1 MNKLDNLKPAWK
13 PGQSGN
19 PNGRPPGTFGLT
31 NILRETI
38 NNGLN
43 FQIYTGELINEKNE
57 PTGKTVRIR
66 VQHPTGK
73 AIASKVLKMAAK
85 GNMRAIEFVFDRL
98 EGKQTQPIEV
108 ENKPVIYQPPE
119 ALSKMSNKQLIEQLK
134 QLENET

>member
-1 MNKLDNLKPAWK
+1 LKPAWK

-57 PTGKTVRIR
+57 PTGKTARIR
-66 VQHPTGK
+66 VQHPTGE

-119 ALSKMSNKQLIEQLK
+119 ALSKMSNKQLIEQFKKLDD
-134 QLENET
+134 ET